1 MKKLLYTTF
10 VILGTILQANAQCT
24 TPTISL
30 TLPDTTIAFR
40 VDSILLDA
48 GAGFT
53 TYLWSTGA
61 TTRTVWIKSSLKI
74 NLTVTNSLAACGKDS
89 TIVLFVK
96 GIQQNDT
103 SICVGKTLNLSIPPS
118 GSIIPSN
125 GLVAWY
131 PFNGNANDASG
142 NGNNGINNG
151 ASITSDRFG
160 NPNSSYY
167 FNGSSSYIN
176 VPNFNTLQYKPITIS
191 LWYNFASLCALSSN
205 DCWKMLIGRDQFGNT
220 SEGNI
225 TVLNHSNNSIA
236 NKILYYTGGGTN
248 FTNITPTTNYW
259 TNLTFTYDNN
269 SLTKYYING
278 NLIYSDSFVYSSS
291 SSIPFNIGSGGNRFF
306 YNGNLDDIAI
316 YNRAI
321 TPQEVQLIYGGSNTK
336 TKITWSTSDTTNLIS
351 VTPTTSTTYSCIQK
365 IGSFILTDSVR
376 VTVNALPVLSLPDT
390 TIAFKQ
396 DSIILNAG
404 AGYSKYVWSRGDTT
418 QSIWVKN
425 AGINKVTVFN
435 SAGCSNA
442 DSTVVLFVKGI
453 LNKDTSVC
461 AKTIVNIS
469 ATNLINSKYLWS
481 TGDTVSSI
489 IKQIITDSVI
499 KCTYKIGSFTKTD
512 SIRITSITLPIINS
526 LPDTTIAFKQDSI
539 ILNAGAGYSKYV
551 WSRGDTTQSIWVK
564 NAGINKVTVFNS
576 AGCSNADSTVVLFVK
591 GIQQKDTSIC
601 FGNSI
606 KLSIPSGSIPRNG
619 LVAWYPFNGNANDES
634 GNGNNLI
641 SNGSPTFVNNYLNNV
656 NSACN
661 FTSGNDYYLTPSS
674 SFSLINNFSQGTLSF
689 WVKINSHYISNHY
702 FGIDNSFIIKQKHG
716 VGSDLFC
723 GLYGGT
729 TKIRFG
735 VSNVFPNT
743 TDLIGNTNLSINQW
757 YNIIGTWDGTN
768 VKLYVNGVLDG
779 NQVSSVGM
787 SNRSNPDYMSIGS
800 CLYGGNSTNPP
811 GAYGAMS
818 DVVIYNRKI
827 SNSEIQA
834 LYNGGNANTKCIWS
848 TSDTTN
854 SISTTPTTSTTYRCT
869 QRIGSFTLTDSV
881 RVTVNALPNINSL
894 QDTSI
899 AFKQDSFL
907 LNAGVGYSK
916 YVWSR
921 GDTTQSIWVKNAGVN
936 KVTVFNSA
944 GCSSADSTIAIF
956 VKGIQQK
963 DTSICLGSNIKI
975 SLPNAFPTNGQIG
988 WWPFDGNTNDV
999 SGHGN
1004 NGVIVGSVS
1013 LTTDRNLNP
1022 NSAYSFCGSGCYI
1035 DCGNNQNVNITGS
1048 LTLSAWVYANDLST
1062 ERGIITKNQIG
1073 NAYQWGVGFYNTS
1086 ILNFIGQD
1094 QSGGNL
1100 STFNWVHLVS
1110 VFDSSSR
1117 TISLYKNGIM
1127 ISSQSVTFNS
1137 LGVSSDHLC
1146 IGTHRPNW
1154 TSAWSWDGKL
1164 DDIGIWNRAL
1174 SSTEI
1179 QALYSGSGGTKTK
1192 ITWSTSDTTNSIS
1205 ITPTNSTTYSC
1216 TQRIGSFTMTDSI
1229 RVSVRNLPSKTIT
1242 YNKKGLCKN
1251 DTISINASPGYAYN
1265 WYKNNNIIAGTN
1277 NTLKAFANGNYIAK
1291 LTDSTGCTSMS
1302 DPVILFNAPLP
1313 KVNISLPDTALC
1325 LNGNVFNYTDSS
1337 TLDSGSYNRIWTFGN
1352 GNTSI
1357 LSTSNQSY
1365 TSAGNYATKLK
1376 VTTNYGCAD
1385 SALKNITVKPNPVV
1399 GSLLG
1404 QTNNLSTST
1413 PYIYSVAQQLNHT
1426 YNWVVTNGI
1435 ISAGQG
1441 TNNST
1446 VQWVSN
1452 GKGYLK
1458 VEVTNPQGCID
1469 TAASFINIGNVG
1481 INETS
1486 NINNLSLYPNPN
1498 EGSFTIGFTLKETEQ
1513 TKLELVNTLG
1523 QQVWVNSVHLQN
1535 GEQQI
1540 PINLPLAA
1548 GVYILKITTS
1558 TSEITKQVLVK

>member
-103 SICVGKTLNLSIPPS
+103 SICVGKNLNLSIPPS
-118 GSIIPSN
+118 GTIPSN

-248 FTNITPTTNYW
+248 VTNITPTTNYW

-376 VTVNALPVLSLPDT
+376 VTVYALPVLSLPDT

-404 AGYSKYVWSRGDTT
+404 AGYSKYLWSRGDTT

-442 DSTVVLFVKGI
+442 DST
-453 LNKDTSVC
+453 
-461 AKTIVNIS
+461 
-469 ATNLINSKYLWS
+469 
-481 TGDTVSSI
+481 
-489 IKQIITDSVI
+489 
-499 KCTYKIGSFTKTD
+499 
-512 SIRITSITLPIINS
+512 
-526 LPDTTIAFKQDSI
+526 IAI
-539 ILNAGAGYSKYV
+539 
-551 WSRGDTTQSIWVK
+551 
-564 NAGINKVTVFNS
+564 
-576 AGCSNADSTVVLFVK
+576 FVK

-601 FGNSI
+601 FGDSI

-899 AFKQDSFL
+899 AFKQDSFS

-916 YVWSR
+916 YLWSR
-921 GDTTQSIWVKNAGVN
+921 GDTTQSIWVKNAGMN

-1048 LTLSAWVYANDLST
+1048 LTLSAWVYANDLSR

-1117 TISLYKNGIM
+1117 RISLYKNGIM

-1146 IGTHRPNW
+1146 IGTHRPDW
-1154 TSAWSWDGKL
+1154 TTDWAWNGKL

-1179 QALYSGSGGTKTK
+1179 QALYSGSGGAKTK

-1265 WYKNNNIIAGTN
+1265 WYKNNNTIGGTN
-1277 NTLKAFANGNYIAK
+1277 NILKAFANGNYIAK

-1325 LNGNVFNYTDSS
+1325 LNGNVFKYTDST
-1337 TLDSGSYNRIWTFGN
+1337 TLDSGSFNRNWTFGN

-1426 YNWVVTNGI
+1426 YNWIVTNGI

-1498 EGSFTIGFTLKETEQ
+1498 EGSFTIGFTLKETAQ